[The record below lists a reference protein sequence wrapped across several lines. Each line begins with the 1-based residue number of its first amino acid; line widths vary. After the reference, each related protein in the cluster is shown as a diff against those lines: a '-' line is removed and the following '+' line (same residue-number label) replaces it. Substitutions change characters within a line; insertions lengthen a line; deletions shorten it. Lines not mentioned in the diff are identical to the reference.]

1 MDYINSA
8 KDTLTSGVQNLSQ
21 GLDNA
26 KQSVG
31 SSIDAFSSKSMI
43 DASGEFLAANSM
55 IAKFVFIIFVLVIFM
70 VLFSLGS
77 ALIAYLLSP
86 TRTPQLVTGKRGG
99 GRQKTI
105 SQDPRNK
112 ESQIIYRSNNAASG
126 IEFTWSIWLR
136 IDGVRPKINTKS
148 ASNEYDHIFH
158 KGDMNFISGA
168 DTVNVGLSMVNNGP
182 GMYVRRASNDLLFI
196 MNVVSPVNGTQ
207 LPDKELEIKNIPL
220 AKWFHVSLRLQ
231 NRVLDAYVN
240 GVIANRVTFAEVPKQ
255 NFDDVH
261 IASNGGFLGELA
273 DLRYFDRSLSV
284 FELNSIV
291 NRGPNLAMSDDS
303 DGNPGEYDY
312 LSSLWYNSI
321 WKTSV

>member
-21 GLDNA
+21 GLDTA

-31 SSIDAFSSKSMI
+31 SSLDAFSSKNMI

-86 TRTPQLVTGKRGG
+86 SRNPQLVTGKRGG

-105 SQDPRNK
+105 SQDPRSK
-112 ESQIIYRSNNAASG
+112 ESQIIYRSNNASSG

-136 IDGVRPKINTKS
+136 IDGVRTKTYENS
-148 ASNEYDHIFH
+148 NNNEYDHVFH
-158 KGDMNFISGA
+158 KGNLNFISAA
-168 DTVNVGLSMVNNGP
+168 DAANVGVASVNNGP
-182 GMYVRRASNDLLFI
+182 GLYVQRGENNLLFI
-196 MNVVSPVNGTQ
+196 MNVVSPTGGVQ

-220 AKWFHVSLRLQ
+220 AKWFHVALRLQ

-240 GVIANRVTFAEVPKQ
+240 GVISNRVTFAEVPKQ

-261 IASNGGFLGELA
+261 IATNGGFLGELS
-273 DLRYFDRSLSV
+273 DLRYFDRALSV

-291 NRGPNLAMSDDS
+291 SRGPNLVMSDDT